1 MNVTEKIAGILTL
14 LICLLP
20 CAQVS
25 AETVTVAPV
34 GDYATIDTQRTNQA
48 LQVFAKGTPLEK
60 RAAADEIVAHS
71 ENYAPPVFYALS
83 QALFEDGKQDEGA
96 FWFYAGQLRA
106 RFDANRCADKTAK
119 SAVSGLNNRYGP
131 LINQYMFKDVSKLEA
146 LIPEV
151 VAWDRKTPHSY
162 DHRWI
167 NLHGMAAMMA
177 GLNAK
182 SGLAQPSSAMSLPQ
196 EQWER
201 IAEQTRL
208 EYMRGFQEAM
218 AAMKNKQ

>member
-1 MNVTEKIAGILTL
+1 MNVAKAIVGIFTL
-14 LICLLP
+14 SICILP

-25 AETVTVAPV
+25 ADTVTIAPA
-34 GDYATIDTQRTNQA
+34 GDYATIDTLRTNQV

-60 RAAADEIVAHS
+60 RAAAEEVVAHS
-71 ENYAPPVFYALS
+71 ENYAPPVLYALS
-83 QALFEDGKQDEGA
+83 KALFEDGNKDEGA

-106 RFDANRCADKTAK
+106 RFDANRCTDNTAK
-119 SAVSGLNNRYGP
+119 AAVGSLNNRYGP
-131 LINQYMFKDVSKLEA
+131 QINQYMFRDVPKLEA

-151 VAWDRKTPHSY
+151 VAWDRKTPHNY

-167 NLHGMAAMMA
+167 NLHGMTAMMA
-177 GLNAK
+177 GLSAK
-182 SGLAQPSSAMSLPQ
+182 SEPAQSSSAMSLPQ

-201 IAEQTRL
+201 IAEQTRI
-208 EYMRGFQEAM
+208 EYLKGFQEAM